1 MEELVTLERI
11 GSQLQADTWQDA
23 ITKAGELLVKNGD
36 IEYGYID
43 NMIDSVNELGP
54 YIVLTKGFALA
65 HSAPSEVVKKTAISL
80 INLKNPVD
88 FGSNND
94 PVKVVMCLACVDKKS
109 HIEHLQKLA
118 AKLMEE
124 GMIDKLSECKTD
136 EELYLTINSSRKE
149 DA

>member
-54 YIVLTKGFALA
+54 YIRPRAR
-65 HSAPSEVVKKTAISL
+65 
-80 INLKNPVD
+80 
-88 FGSNND
+88 
-94 PVKVVMCLACVDKKS
+94 
-109 HIEHLQKLA
+109 
-118 AKLMEE
+118 
-124 GMIDKLSECKTD
+124 LS
-136 EELYLTINSSRKE
+136 
-149 DA
+149 